1 MLADVGIVLAGYL
14 VGSIPSGYWLVR
26 LARADDI
33 RRYGSGNIGAS
44 NVWRSFGRRLGI
56 AVALADGLKGFVPVA
71 VALGVAGDWVA
82 VLTGAAAMAG
92 HARPLW
98 LRLQKGGKMVATAG
112 GVSLALAPVPALL
125 CIVVWVVVCVL
136 TRYASLASL
145 AAALALPALCVAF
158 GEPLA
163 TIVFALAASAAV
175 FVLHRHN
182 MVRLLHGTESRL
194 SLSRAARV

>member
-1 MLADVGIVLAGYL
+1 MLGDASVVLVGYL

-26 LARADDI
+26 LVRGEDI

-44 NVWRSFGRRLGI
+44 NVWRSFGRRLGA
-56 AVALADGLKGFVPVA
+56 AVALMDVLKGFVPVV
-71 VALGVAGDWVA
+71 VALAVAGDWVA

-98 LRLQKGGKMVATAG
+98 LGLRKGGKMVATAG

-125 CIVVWVVVCVL
+125 CVVVWVLVCAL

-145 AAALALPALCVAF
+145 ASAVALPALCVAF
-158 GEPLA
+158 GEPLP
-163 TIVFALAASAAV
+163 TVVFALAASGAV
-175 FVLHRHN
+175 IVLHRHN
-182 MVRLLHGTESRL
+182 IARLIRGTESRL
-194 SLSRAARV
+194 TLSRAARV